1 MYMCVLNKERGGYI
15 SLIHTLSDS
24 IDGCEM
30 NRKPLPML
38 PIAKDIYANILS
50 SIDGCEM
57 NRKPLPMLPIAKDIY
72 ANIPSVSKVLLP
84 DKLDQPM
91 E

>member
-1 MYMCVLNKERGGYI
+1 MYVLNKEQGGYI
-15 SLIHTLSDS
+15 SLIHTLSD
-24 IDGCEM
+24 
-30 NRKPLPML
+30 
-38 PIAKDIYANILS
+38 